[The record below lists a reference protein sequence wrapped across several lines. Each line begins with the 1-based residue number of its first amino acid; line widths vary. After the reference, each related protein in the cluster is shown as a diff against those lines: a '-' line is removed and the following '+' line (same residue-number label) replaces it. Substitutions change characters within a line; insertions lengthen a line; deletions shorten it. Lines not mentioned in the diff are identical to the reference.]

1 MRRLIS
7 VSAFLCLVL
16 VTPGQAADAKDCV
29 DVSAS
34 RDHDIESPS
43 GIRVTVTGR
52 NHCQESVDSGRVWFT
67 VKAMGN
73 GSVLGSQRGRF
84 GPMVTAQGQVETKVF
99 VTCEAD
105 RVSSVSVDKD

>member
-1 MRRLIS
+1 
-7 VSAFLCLVL
+7 
-16 VTPGQAADAKDCV
+16 
-29 DVSAS
+29 VSAS

-67 VKAMGN
+67 VKAFGN
-73 GSVLGSQRGRF
+73 GGVIGSQRGHF
-84 GPMVTAQGQVETKVF
+84 GPMVTGQGQVETKVF

-105 RVSSVSVDKD
+105 RVSSISVEKD